1 MCSNVVMSLHC
12 VTAALETSGTN
23 SFLNVL
29 ALLHRNV
36 LLIVT
41 LLHRIYTILYTE
53 SLLHH

>member
-1 MCSNVVMSLHC
+1 MCSNVVMSMHC